1 MSIQAINLQVFGD
14 SNKPLTS
21 EQDNTATPSIT
32 TNFAT
37 QTPVTSVTVPV
48 PDKQAVISEF
58 KSGFPNVAGKLID
71 QIAEVYA
78 QTIIDIA
85 QAANKDS
92 GQFAGLVAGLGFA
105 MMKALEFYITAD
117 LLISIGDPDLS
128 AKAMINT
135 IQAQSNAKQAIQQ
148 ALSQAQIPVNNMPPS
163 QNNIND
169 TGQNIGTGRAGG
181 GRGGF

>member
-1 MSIQAINLQVFGD
+1 LQVFAD
-14 SNKPLTS
+14 STNPLTS
-21 EQDNTATPSIT
+21 GQDDTTNPQIT

-37 QTPVTSVTVPV
+37 QTPTVSVTVPI

-58 KSGFPNVAGKLID
+58 KTGFPNIAGKLID

-85 QAANKDS
+85 TAANKDS

-128 AKAMINT
+128 AKAMLNT

-148 ALSQAQIPVNNMPPS
+148 ALSQAQIPVNNMTPS
-163 QNNIND
+163 QSNIND
-169 TGQNIGTGRAGG
+169 TGQNIGTGRASGL
-181 GRGGF
+181 RGGF

>member
-1 MSIQAINLQVFGD
+1 MQLFGD
-14 SNKPLTS
+14 STNPLTTP
-21 EQDNTATPSIT
+21 QDNTATPSIT

-37 QTPVTSVTVPV
+37 QTPVVSVTVPI
-48 PDKQAVISEF
+48 PDKKAVSDEF
-58 KSGFPNVAGKLID
+58 KSGFTGLSGKLID
-71 QIAEVYA
+71 QIADIYA

-92 GQFAGLVAGLGFA
+92 GQFAGLVAGIGFA
-105 MMKALEFYITAD
+105 LMKALEFYITAD

-163 QNNIND
+163 QSNIND

-181 GRGGF
+181 ARGGF

>member
-1 MSIQAINLQVFGD
+1 MQLFGD
-14 SNKPLTS
+14 STNPLTS
-21 EQDNTATPSIT
+21 GQDDTTNPQIT

-37 QTPVTSVTVPV
+37 QTPTVSVTVPI

-58 KSGFPNVAGKLID
+58 KSGFSGLSGKLID
-71 QIAEVYA
+71 QISEIYA

-85 QAANKDS
+85 TAANKDS
-92 GQFAGLVAGLGFA
+92 GQFAGLVAGIGFA
-105 MMKALEFYITAD
+105 MMKALEFYITAN

-148 ALSQAQIPVNNMPPS
+148 ALSQAQIPVNTMPPS

>member
-1 MSIQAINLQVFGD
+1 MQVFGD
-14 SNKPLTS
+14 STNPLTS
-21 EQDNTATPSIT
+21 GQDSTTNPQIT

-37 QTPVTSVTVPV
+37 QTPVVSVTVPI
-48 PDKQAVISEF
+48 PDKKAIIDEF

-105 MMKALEFYITAD
+105 IMKALEFYITAD

-128 AKAMINT
+128 AKAMLNT

-148 ALSQAQIPVNNMPPS
+148 ALTQAQIPVNNIPPTQS
-163 QNNIND
+163 NIND

-181 GRGGF
+181 ARGGF

>member
-1 MSIQAINLQVFGD
+1 LQLFGD
-14 SNKPLTS
+14 STNPVTTS
-21 EQDNTATPSIT
+21 QDNISVPQIT

-37 QTPVTSVTVPV
+37 QTPTVSVNVPI
-48 PDKQAVISEF
+48 PDKKTIISEF

-105 MMKALEFYITAD
+105 IMKALEFYITAD

-148 ALSQAQIPVNNMPPS
+148 ALSQAQIPVNNIPPS
-163 QNNIND
+163 QSNIND
-169 TGQNIGTGRAGG
+169 NGQNIGTGRAGG